1 MAKYDHVRI
10 DGITFK
16 PGEQWF
22 LIRAQDRFAPAA
34 VDAYAKLASG
44 AIPDVVVAEIRG
56 IAEQMRQWQAQHPAD
71 VKTPG

>member
-1 MAKYDHVRI
+1 MAKYDNVRI

-34 VDAYAKLASG
+34 VDAYAQLVSG
-44 AIPDVVVAEIRG
+44 TVPDVVLAEIRG
-56 IAEQMRQWQAQHPAD
+56 IAEQMRQWQAQHPEY
-71 VKTPG
+71 VKTPD

>member
-1 MAKYDHVRI
+1 MAKYDNVRI

-34 VDAYAKLASG
+34 VDAYAQLVSETV
-44 AIPDVVVAEIRG
+44 PDVVLTEIRG
-56 IAEQMRQWQAQHPAD
+56 IAEQMRQWQAQHPEH
-71 VKTPG
+71 VKTPD